1 MIIEISESFFTM
13 SSDKS
18 SRVTSEENIEK
29 TTTTGFEMFECL
41 KLFRNK
47 AILFL
52 VYFISLGNGAL
63 PIFNMMIL
71 GDVTSSASTDPTKT
85 ATKLMTPL
93 LLKLT
98 YISIAQAVILL
109 ITIMCKSYI
118 IPTFTV
124 DIRQAMFNSIMTQP
138 IDFFDKTSSG
148 VLMGRFS
155 EDITIIRDVY
165 IEKNCAMLQGMTMS
179 LIAIIMGFIRLP
191 YVSLSYFVAIPLL
204 VASYILSEKY
214 IDKLWKNHNI
224 QSTSIASKTEEVISQ
239 YRTVKAFDCEK
250 KECDDYNDLLDNV
263 DDIYRKTAIAQGL
276 KEAFSSIIANGLTV
290 FVVYFIAYLMM
301 VKKNTKVKSGDSLSM
316 MMYIMLGTMGF
327 SQILSASDSYK
338 KANMAALKILNII
351 NRKVENDSENQTEI
365 GKIEGKIEF
374 QNVSFKYSTRDE
386 YAIRNLTFEIKP
398 GETVALVGE
407 SGCGKTTT
415 LSLLQRFYDV
425 SEGKILI
432 DGKDI
437 SNFSAS
443 SLRSQIS
450 CVPQSPVLFS
460 MSILDNVKYGK
471 PESSFDE
478 VKTAAEIGNAHNF
491 ICQMENQ
498 YDQEVQQISLS
509 GGQKQRICISRA
521 VLCNAPILLLDE
533 ATASLDA
540 ESEQLVQESLEK
552 VRKGKT
558 AIIVAH
564 RLSTVKNADRILVFD
579 NGTIVETG
587 THEELL
593 EKGGIYS
600 NLVKFQLQ

>member
-1 MIIEISESFFTM
+1 M